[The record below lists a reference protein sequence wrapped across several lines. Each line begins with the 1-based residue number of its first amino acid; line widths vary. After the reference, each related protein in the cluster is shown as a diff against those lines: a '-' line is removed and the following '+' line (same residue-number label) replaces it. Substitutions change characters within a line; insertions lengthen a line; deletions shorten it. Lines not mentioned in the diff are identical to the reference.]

1 MLEIENTLLTGSISL
16 DSDTDGNV
24 IIMQNRQ
31 EIKITPSQ
39 AKKLESFLLSV
50 TKLVNTLTEDSEK
63 QNVCPLCNII
73 LSVANSVNS
82 AYHVEDTVC
91 YDCYI
96 KAKGE

>member
-39 AKKLESFLLSV
+39 AKELESYLVSLSNKV
-50 TKLVNTLTEDSEK
+50 KESKDV
-63 QNVCPLCNII
+63 
-73 LSVANSVNS
+73 
-82 AYHVEDTVC
+82 
-91 YDCYI
+91 
-96 KAKGE
+96 

>member
-39 AKKLESFLLSV
+39 AKELENYLAAVS
-50 TKLVNTLTEDSEK
+50 
-63 QNVCPLCNII
+63 
-73 LSVANSVNS
+73 
-82 AYHVEDTVC
+82 DT
-91 YDCYI
+91 
-96 KAKGE
+96 AKSKENKDV

>member
-39 AKKLESFLLSV
+39 SKQLESYLTAVS
-50 TKLVNTLTEDSEK
+50 NTIKFVKIKEYED
-63 QNVCPLCNII
+63 
-73 LSVANSVNS
+73 
-82 AYHVEDTVC
+82 
-91 YDCYI
+91 
-96 KAKGE
+96 